1 MQIDPKTNAPKPYTT
16 KAERIAALEAAIE
29 QAVAALCAHDP
40 DAARRVLEATRRTD
54 GRWRKPS
61 PLSYAALCEAAQ
73 GGQRDHKAASANPA
87 PSPAAS
93 TESAR
98 D

>member
-1 MQIDPKTNAPKPYTT
+1 MQIDQTTGAPKPYQT
-16 KAERIAALEAAIE
+16 KAERIAALETAIE

-61 PLSYAALCEAAQ
+61 PLSHAALCEAAQ
-73 GGQRDHKAASANPA
+73 SGHKPPSANPA